1 MTEDHQAGDMD
12 LVEVRKVWGPAE
24 MEVIKTLLASH
35 GISSMTRGQVPQ
47 SILPMT
53 TDGMGEIKIL
63 VPKKD
68 ASAAKKIIEQALEE
82 SKD

>member
-1 MTEDHQAGDMD
+1 MTDKQRNNDLE
-12 LVEVRKVWGPAE
+12 LVEIHKVWGPAE
-24 MEVIKTLLASH
+24 MEVIKSMLNSH
-35 GISSMTRGQVPQ
+35 DIFCMTRGQVPQ

-68 ASAAKKIIEQALEE
+68 ADLAKKLIKDALDKNR
-82 SKD
+82 S